1 MTKRILYFVLA
12 IVVLFALIFSLHN
25 FLTPPSD
32 LSFSL
37 LKVYVFHAVSAILV
51 YGVIELL
58 ASIIPNQAGYAYLMT
73 MFFKI
78 GFFVLLFQESVFN
91 KETLTQPERI
101 GLVIPLFVFLL
112 AEAIVVGKLLNSK

>member
-12 IVVLFALIFSLHN
+12 IVALFAVTFSVHN
-25 FLTPPSD
+25 FLTTSD

-37 LKVYVFHAVSAILV
+37 LKVYSFHAVSAILV
-51 YGVIELL
+51 YAVIELL
-58 ASIIPNQAGYAYLMT
+58 ASTLPNQAGYAYLMT

-91 KETLTQPERI
+91 RETLTQPERI
-101 GLVIPLFVFLL
+101 GLVIPLFIFLL